1 MEQIRIELTRQRFEQ
16 KRRELL
22 SNGVSIPPT
31 GDRGEASKSG
41 VVVGFEFKPGA
52 RLVGTLTLR
61 LIDKPFYYPEAAVEA
76 AIREW
81 FSA

>member
-1 MEQIRIELTRQRFEQ
+1 MEQITIQLTRQRFEQ

-22 SNGVSIPPT
+22 TNGVSIPPT

-41 VVVGFEFKPGA
+41 VVVGFEFTPGA

-61 LIDKPFYYPEAAVEA
+61 LIDKPFIYPEAAVEA

-81 FSA
+81 FAA